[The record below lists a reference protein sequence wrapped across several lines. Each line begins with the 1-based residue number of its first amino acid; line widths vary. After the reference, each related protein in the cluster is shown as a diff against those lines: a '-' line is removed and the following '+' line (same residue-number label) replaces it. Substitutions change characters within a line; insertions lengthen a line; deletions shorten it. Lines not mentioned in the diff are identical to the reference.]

1 MRFLVIF
8 IFSFYLFADVDA
20 TIRIEK
26 DVESRSRVAI
36 IDGSVG
42 VSPNINSKFF
52 EILLADLKISGHFLA
67 DKTHYMGRGADFSSK
82 DYIIKYK
89 FSIEDSASLNI
100 QLIEVSSDKQIMSK
114 NYNIPSFSKYPFLV
128 HQAVSDINQFLKYP
142 SISWIN
148 RYLVFSRYTSKKQ
161 SEIILSDYTMNYR
174 KVIISGGLNLFPK
187 WADKNQRTL
196 YYTSYN
202 SLIPTLYKL
211 NIYNGSKIKI
221 ASSEGM
227 LVCSDVKGSKIL
239 VTMAPNGQPDIYE
252 IDTLS
257 GVKNRLTSFS
267 GIDVKGRYVDGGD
280 SMIFISNPLGYANV
294 YKKSLYGTSVSQ
306 LVYHGKNNNSCDA
319 YGKSIVYSSRETKSG
334 YSKNRF
340 NIYLASSNGYN
351 TKPLTSTGSNQL
363 PTFSSD
369 GSVVLY
375 VKSRGNSSSIGYINL
390 KDLKTVQFPL
400 SGRKIQSLDW

>member
-36 IDGSVG
+36 IDDSVG

-52 EILLADLKISGHFLA
+52 DILLADLKISGHFLA
-67 DKTHYMGRGADFSSK
+67 DKTHYMAKGSDFGNK
-82 DYIIKYK
+82 DYIIKYR

-100 QLIEVSSDKQIMSK
+100 QLIEVSSNKQIMSK
-114 NYNIPSFSKYPFLV
+114 NYNIPSFSKYPFLA

-148 RYLVFSRYTSKKQ
+148 RYIVFSRYTSKKQ

-187 WADKNQRTL
+187 WADKEQRNL

-211 NIYNGSKIKI
+211 NIYNGSKSKI
-221 ASSEGM
+221 VSSEGM

-252 IDTLS
+252 IDTQS

-267 GIDVKGRYVDGGD
+267 GIDVKGRYVDDGD
-280 SMIFISNPLGYANV
+280 SMIFVSNPLGSANI
-294 YKKSLYGTSVSQ
+294 YKKSLYGSSISQ

-319 YGKSIVYSSRETKSG
+319 YGNKIVYSSRETKSG
-334 YSKNRF
+334 YSQNRF

-375 VKSRGNSSSIGYINL
+375 VKSRANSSSIGYINL
-390 KDLKTVQFPL
+390 KDLKTVQFPI